1 LSAFYASNVEYY
13 LQREGSYERFVNNL
27 GRLPHTTGSVIIR
40 SVFNRGMGGSS
51 SELQSVEQL
60 LAQFAVAR

>member
-1 LSAFYASNVEYY
+1 
-13 LQREGSYERFVNNL
+13 VNNL

-60 LAQFAVAR
+60 LAQFAIAR